1 MKTMQDAP
9 PSTETSTPQSD
20 NQKHI
25 PALWRRFWARTFDL
39 SWQMTTLGLVF
50 GFLLAKLA
58 PELMVKLFFVVD
70 SRQSLLNPWFYS
82 LIVFV
87 PFALLLDALMLRFF
101 GNTPGKAL
109 LGLKVAHCEKARPT
123 LGLYLLRNLGLW
135 VRGLGFSIP
144 IVTLFTMLRQFFQA
158 KEHELTHYDLKT
170 GFRVLAK
177 PLPLWRKLVFVVL
190 MCGVYGL
197 NSLSAPNQPPPRNMA
212 PLYWKNPE
220 TGYTAVLPGYWQTE
234 VGPLPTGRNGYAFH
248 GPLTTVFFLPERA
261 ADDAP
266 FEDLVFAFIMATA
279 NKMELKMGTYS
290 DYKGLP
296 TWRTTGRPLDEP
308 DHLRHVQLIQSG
320 DTLWHVIT
328 AQRPPYHPNPAEVE
342 QIQTRLLDTLPR
354 NPPRTYSQK
363 YP

>member
-1 MKTMQDAP
+1 METMQDAP

-25 PALWRRFWARTFDL
+25 PVLWRRFWARTFDL
-39 SWQMTTLGLVF
+39 SWQMTALGFVF

-58 PELMVKLFFVVD
+58 PELMVKLLFIVD

-170 GFRVLAK
+170 GFRVLAR
-177 PLPLWRKLVFVVL
+177 PLPLWRKLVFVLL

-220 TGYTAVLPGYWQTE
+220 TGYTAVLPGYWKTE
-234 VGPLPTGRNGYAFH
+234 LSPLPTGRNGYAFN
-248 GPLTTVFFLPERA
+248 GPFSAVLFLPEQVTET
-261 ADDAP
+261 P
-266 FEDLVFAFIMATA
+266 FEDLVFNFIRVTA
-279 NKMELKMGTYS
+279 EKMELNLGSYS
-290 DYKGLP
+290 DYKKLP
-296 TWRTTGRPLDEP
+296 LWRAKGTLMEEP
-308 DHLRHVQLIQSG
+308 DHRIEAQLIQSG

-328 AQRPPYHPNPAEVE
+328 FQRPPYHPNPAEVE